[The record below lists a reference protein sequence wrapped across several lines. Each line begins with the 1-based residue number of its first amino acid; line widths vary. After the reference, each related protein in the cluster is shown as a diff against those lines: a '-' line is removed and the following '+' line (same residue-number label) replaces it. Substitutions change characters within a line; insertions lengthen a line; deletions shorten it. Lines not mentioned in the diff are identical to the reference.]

1 MKNNLTSQKGSI
13 MIEALAMLGLI
24 AMVTPVLYRK
34 AAERTSELQDIN
46 VASQI
51 RMVSQAVDAY
61 LKDHY
66 KDHKGTGNVID
77 RKLDATNEDDLERER
92 ES

>member
-1 MKNNLTSQKGSI
+1 MKKFNSSQKGSI
-13 MIEALAMLGLI
+13 MLEALAMLGLI

-34 AAERTSELQDIN
+34 AAERTTELRDIN

-61 LKDHY
+61 LYGQYHGY
-66 KDHKGTGNVID
+66 
-77 RKLDATNEDDLERER
+77 
-92 ES
+92 